1 MGDRLHLVP
10 SRIVSHAEEVELY
23 EMSLYLMTTRESQRL
38 LLMGNE
44 FRNLTSGQIS
54 DCADR

>member
-1 MGDRLHLVP
+1 M
-10 SRIVSHAEEVELY
+10 SHAEEVELY